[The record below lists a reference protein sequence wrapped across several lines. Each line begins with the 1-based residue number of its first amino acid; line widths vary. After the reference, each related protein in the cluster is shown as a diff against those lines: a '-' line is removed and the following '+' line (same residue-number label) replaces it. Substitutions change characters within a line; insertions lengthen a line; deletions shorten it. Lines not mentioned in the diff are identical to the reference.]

1 MSTLVTKP
9 ARVLK
14 AVARE
19 VAWPADDV
27 EGLFRRLS
35 SRSRC
40 AWLDSAGG
48 PPTLA
53 RWSVLAAEPSAIFSH
68 EDDVTSLR
76 DAGGRVLL
84 ETRGR
89 PMEALREALASVA
102 VDADGAAAALP
113 FGPGFYGY
121 LSYDLAPYIEP
132 TARLSPCRDI
142 AMPDLWF
149 GLYEAVLVL
158 DRMERRVHLVGAPGP
173 GWEVIEAAMSGQ
185 APRGETLERGGSGD
199 PPRTTTHSPRTALDP
214 PRTTGGR
221 PEFERGGSPEPPRT
235 SAGPGATHNMTR
247 EGFLR
252 AVSRAREYIA
262 AGDIFQVNLSRRL
275 TAPLAGP
282 GGPADLYLRLR
293 RANPAPYAAYLDLG
307 GGRAVLSSSP
317 ELFLDLRDGAVVTR
331 PIKGTRPH
339 RPGAEALNARMRA
352 ELVASEKDRAELVMI
367 VDLERNDLGRVC
379 SYGSVRVAEP
389 RAVEAYASVYHT
401 VATVTGRL
409 HEDRDL
415 VDLLKATFPG
425 GSITGAPKIRS
436 MQIIAEL
443 EPTRRSVYTG
453 AVGYLG
459 LASAGERAGRCI
471 LNIAI
476 RTLLAAGGNV
486 HLQVGGG
493 IVADSRPEE
502 EYAETEDKA
511 RAMLEALRLDGN
523 AKCEM

>member
-14 AVARE
+14 AAARE
-19 VAWPADDV
+19 VAWPADA
-27 EGLFRRLS
+27 EGLFRRLAA
-35 SRSRC
+35 RSRC

-53 RWSVLAAEPSAIFSH
+53 RWSVLAAEPSAIFAH

-102 VDADGAAAALP
+102 VDAGGAAAALP

-132 TARLSPCRDI
+132 TSGLSPCRDI
-142 AMPDLWF
+142 ALPDLWF

-158 DRMERRVHLVGAPGP
+158 DHLERRAHLVGAPGP
-173 GWEVIEAAMSGQ
+173 AWEVLKEALAH
-185 APRGETLERGGSGD
+185 ELERGGSGD
-199 PPRTTTHSPRTALDP
+199 PPRTTLDP
-214 PRTTGGR
+214 PRTR
-221 PEFERGGSPEPPRT
+221 
-235 SAGPGATHNMTR
+235 AGPGATHNMTR
-247 EGFLR
+247 EEFLR
-252 AVSRAREYIA
+252 AVARAREYIA

-282 GGPADLYLRLR
+282 GDPADLYLRLR

-307 GGRAVLSSSP
+307 GGRAILSSSP

-459 LASAGERAGRCI
+459 PASPGERAGRCV

-476 RTLLAAGGNV
+476 RTLLAADGNV

-511 RAMLEALRLDGN
+511 RAALEALGLDGN

>member
-14 AVARE
+14 AAARE
-19 VAWPADDV
+19 VAWPADA
-27 EGLFRRLS
+27 EGLFRRLAA
-35 SRSRC
+35 RSRC

-53 RWSVLAAEPSAIFSH
+53 RWSVLAAEPSAIFAH

-89 PMEALREALASVA
+89 PLEALREALAAVA

-132 TARLSPCRDI
+132 TSGLSPCRDI
-142 AMPDLWF
+142 ALPDLWF

-158 DRMERRVHLVGAPGP
+158 DHLERRAHLVGAPGP
-173 GWEVIEAAMSGQ
+173 AWEVLEQSLVSGKSC
-185 APRGETLERGGSGD
+185 PRNGRVGVPPDTQHERGACEGTLQRGGSGD
-199 PPRTTTHSPRTALDP
+199 PPRTID
-214 PRTTGGR
+214 
-221 PEFERGGSPEPPRT
+221 
-235 SAGPGATHNMTR
+235 NMTR
-247 EGFLR
+247 EEFLR
-252 AVSRAREYIA
+252 AVARAREYIA

-275 TAPLAGP
+275 TAPLTGP
-282 GGPADLYLRLR
+282 GDPADLYLRLR

-307 GGRAVLSSSP
+307 GGRAILSSSP
-317 ELFLDLRDGAVVTR
+317 ELFLDLRGGAVVTR

-389 RAVEAYASVYHT
+389 RAIEAYASVYHT

-459 LASAGERAGRCI
+459 PGAPGERAGRCV

-511 RAMLEALRLDGN
+511 RAALEALGLDGN

>member
-14 AVARE
+14 AAARE
-19 VAWPADDV
+19 VAWPADA

-35 SRSRC
+35 SRSHC

-53 RWSVLAAEPSAIFSH
+53 RWSVLAAEPSAILAH

-102 VDADGAAAALP
+102 VDADGAAAAIP

-132 TARLSPCRDI
+132 TSGLSPCRDI
-142 AMPDLWF
+142 ALPDLWF

-158 DRMERRVHLVGAPGP
+158 DRLECRAHLVGARGP
-173 GWEVIEAAMSGQ
+173 AWEVLEEALAH
-185 APRGETLERGGSGD
+185 ELERSGSGRRLAVARD
-199 PPRTTTHSPRTALDP
+199 PPRTTR
-214 PRTTGGR
+214 GR
-221 PEFERGGSPEPPRT
+221 PESERGGFPEPPRT
-235 SAGPGATHNMTR
+235 SAGQRVTHSMTR
-247 EGFLR
+247 EEFLR
-252 AVSRAREYIA
+252 AVARAREYIA

-275 TAPLAGP
+275 TAPLAGA

-307 GGRAVLSSSP
+307 GGRAILSSSP

-459 LASAGERAGRCI
+459 LASASERAGRCV

-476 RTLLAAGGNV
+476 RTLLAAGGSV

-511 RAMLEALRLDGN
+511 RAMLEALRLNGN
-523 AKCEM
+523 AKC